1 MQQLMR
7 YPGEGPGCFVL
18 CAPVALA
25 GRGCCQERQHAGTGR
40 DRGAMLRWLQGVP
53 CRRACRALGFQAR
66 RRVWVI
72 AMAARANFFS
82 RNRWTC
88 SRTTMYLRVLA
99 DFNPG
104 EIIFDIFGEC
114 SCLHAPSTTA
124 SAISGA
130 SLYLACSFCSRGF
143 EQQGNVHAATVIED

>member
-1 MQQLMR
+1 MFCALLWLLQVVGVAKKGSMQGRVVIGAL
-7 YPGEGPGCFVL
+7 CF
-18 CAPVALA
+18 A
-25 GRGCCQERQHAGTGR
+25 G
-40 DRGAMLRWLQGVP
+40 LQGVP

-104 EIIFDIFGEC
+104 EIIFDIFGEG

-124 SAISGA
+124 SAIPGA